1 MHFLQCSL
9 SNRSST
15 ATIALPIQVS
25 VQLFSFLPSTEL
37 IVSCILPN
45 LYHSDLISNLFSIS
59 LQTEFPIWSSPIAI
73 ERMIE
78 ERYPSDFSPAPFF
91 SSLQTQWSNPLAIKQ
106 DLKNLIP
113 ISTVVQIIPSGSI
126 THARARA
133 TRSRMRLCR
142 RFLIFFSFWIKF
154 FYSLWEFHLKCF
166 EFFVFFKANKFW
178 DIINIYILYIGNSTC
193 SMNI

>member
-1 MHFLQCSL
+1 MQCPGSIQ
-9 SNRSST
+9 SST

-45 LYHSDLISNLFSIS
+45 LYHLDLISNLFSIS

-91 SSLQTQWSNPLAIKQ
+91 SSLRTQWSNPLAIKQ

-126 THARARA
+126 KHARATDT
-133 TRSRMRLCR
+133 TRRTILLRSLS
-142 RFLIFFSFWIKF
+142 IFFFRR
-154 FYSLWEFHLKCF
+154 
-166 EFFVFFKANKFW
+166 
-178 DIINIYILYIGNSTC
+178 
-193 SMNI
+193 

>member
-25 VQLFSFLPSTEL
+25 VQLFSFLPNTEE
-37 IVSCILPN
+37 IVSCILPKEYQPEVIN
-45 LYHSDLISNLFSIS
+45 NLFSIS

-78 ERYPSDFSPAPFF
+78 ERYPSDFSHAPFF
-91 SSLQTQWSNPLAIKQ
+91 SSLRTQWSNPLAIKQ

-113 ISTVVQIIPSGSI
+113 ISALVHNMPSGSI
-126 THARARA
+126 THARATDT
-133 TRSRMRLCR
+133 TRRTILLR
-142 RFLIFFSFWIKF
+142 
-154 FYSLWEFHLKCF
+154 SLSIS
-166 EFFVFFKANKFW
+166 FFV
-178 DIINIYILYIGNSTC
+178 IR
-193 SMNI
+193 